1 MLINVKDNEELQHL
15 KTYAEELEH
24 YKMQGIISEIQYQ
37 RDLEYITKRID
48 AIERQRKI
56 DNGELV
62 SDLPKATLSSTYGE
76 QLDNDMFNEDVH
88 NAIDEVVSNE

>member
-24 YKMQGIISEIQYQ
+24 YKTQGVISEDQYQ
-37 RDLEYITKRID
+37 RDLAYITKRID
-48 AIERQRKI
+48 EIERQRKI

-62 SDLPKATLSSTYGE
+62 SDPPKVVLSSIYGE